1 MRRLRNRYRLVILK
15 DNDLAE
21 KASFSI
27 RGFNV
32 VAFFSVV
39 LLITFLLFWALFSY
53 TPLVYFLPVSN
64 QLKKERKLTQLAR
77 RADSLNKVIK
87 DQQVYFDNIQTVLK
101 GQVPES
107 DKSRMKPTPETLKNR
122 SSQLQAQNDLNTDSL
137 LKGTKVSREGY
148 SFLSSESAQRKFNTP
163 LEAIN
168 FFPPLK
174 GVVTNDYNTTENH
187 FAIDVVAPANTT
199 IKAAKGGTVI
209 YTGWSATTGHT
220 MILQHNHN
228 LLSVY
233 KHNSELLKDIGSFV
247 KAGEAIGVVGTSG
260 KLSTGPHLH
269 FELWKAGTPLN
280 PSTYIDFD

>member
-32 VAFFSVV
+32 VAFLSVV
-39 LLITFLLFWALFSY
+39 LLVTFFLFWALFSY

-64 QLKKERKLTQLAR
+64 QLKKERKLTQLAH
-77 RADSLNKVIK
+77 RADSLNKVVK
-87 DQQVYFDNIQTVLK
+87 DQQSYLNNIRTVLK
-101 GQVPES
+101 GNVPEN
-107 DKSRMKPTPETLKNR
+107 DKSRMKPKPETLRSR
-122 SSQLQAQNDLNTDSL
+122 SSRLKDQNDLKTDSL
-137 LKGTKVSREGY
+137 LKGTQVAGEGY
-148 SFLSSESAQRKFNTP
+148 RFLSPNSAERKNNRT
-163 LEAIN
+163 LETIN
-168 FFPPLK
+168 FYPPLK
-174 GVVTNDYNTTENH
+174 GVVTNDYNSTKNH

-199 IKAAKGGTVI
+199 IKAVKGGTVV

-220 MILQHNHN
+220 MILQHSRN

-247 KAGEAIGVVGTSG
+247 RAGEAIGVVGTSG

-269 FELWKAGTPLN
+269 FELWNAGSPLN
-280 PSTYIDFD
+280 PSAYIDFD

>member
-27 RGFNV
+27 KGFNV

-39 LLITFLLFWALFSY
+39 LVVTFLLFWALFSY

-64 QLKKERKLTQLAR
+64 QLQKERKLTQLAR
-77 RADSLNKVIK
+77 RADSLTEVIK
-87 DQQVYFDNIQTVLK
+87 DQQVYFNNIKTVLK
-101 GQVPES
+101 GNVPKS
-107 DKSRMKPTPETLKNR
+107 DKSRMKPTPETLR
-122 SSQLQAQNDLNTDSL
+122 SRSNPLKGKNDLKTDSL
-137 LKGTKVSREGY
+137 LKRTQVTGEGY
-148 SFLSSESAQRKFNTP
+148 RFLSPNSVESDNKKT
-163 LEAIN
+163 LEAIS

-174 GVVTNDYNTTENH
+174 GVVTNDYNSAENH
-187 FAIDVVAPANTT
+187 YAIDVVAPANTT
-199 IKAAKGGTVI
+199 IKAVKGGTVV
-209 YTGWSATTGHT
+209 YTGWSASTGHT
-220 MILQHNHN
+220 IILQHNHN

-247 KAGEAIGVVGTSG
+247 RAGEAIGVVGTSG

-269 FELWKAGTPLN
+269 FELWNAGSPLN
-280 PSTYIDFD
+280 PSDYIDFN